1 MLTVRVTPKA
11 SRDVIQGPMTTP
23 GGCVLKVVVRAPAD
37 KGKANDA
44 VLALL
49 AEAFG
54 TSKSDVTLMA
64 GKADRRK
71 AFRINGDPATL
82 AVVARTWMTS

>member
-11 SRDVIQGPMTTP
+11 SRNAIQGSMTTP
-23 GGCVLKVVVRAPAD
+23 GGCVLKVAVRAPAD

-54 TSKSDVTLMA
+54 TPKNNVTLMT
-64 GKADRRK
+64 GSTSRRK
-71 AFRINGDPATL
+71 AFRINGDPAALT
-82 AVVARTWMTS
+82 AAARTWMTS